1 MTTVKKIINVLG
13 AEIQRKG
20 TASMAVS
27 GGTSLLKIF
36 YELKTA
42 KLKWEKIFVTL
53 VDNRLVP
60 NDSKDN
66 NEYLIRNNFLSEH
79 AKSANFFSLTE
90 TLMPKLKTLLPFD
103 VVLLGMGTDGHFA
116 SIFPDM
122 VNEKRFIEQSE
133 PPNIFQISKRGN
145 PLVPRITMNL
155 SLILKSKNIFLI
167 ISSDEKKMV
176 LDKASRDKRYPV
188 YWLINQEKVNVEI
201 KME

>member
-60 NDSKDN
+60 KDSKDN

-90 TLMPKLKTLLPFD
+90 SLMPRLKTLLPFD

-122 VNEKRFIEQSE
+122 VNKKRFIGESE